1 MTGSDLAL
9 AALAVASALHLGF
22 QLTVTMVVYP
32 ALARVDDAGWSVA
45 HSRHSR
51 AITPLVVLVYG
62 TLVVCG
68 AWAVVVVVLG
78 GNGSAGSAGR
88 TDLWMWVSIV
98 GALLAMLT
106 TAFVEAPLHGR
117 LGRGRDQAL
126 VDRLLR
132 GDRVRTVGAVLSCV
146 AAVLAVV
153 TAAG

>member
-1 MTGSDLAL
+1 MTGSDAAL
-9 AALAVASALHLGF
+9 VALAVASALHLGF

-32 ALARVDDAGWSVA
+32 ALARVDDAGWSAA

-62 TLVVCG
+62 TLVLAG
-68 AWAVVVVVLG
+68 TWAVSALARGDGGAGLG
-78 GNGSAGSAGR
+78 GQTAV
-88 TDLWMWVSIV
+88 WVWLSVV

-146 AAVLAVV
+146 GAVLAVA

>member
-1 MTGSDLAL
+1 MTGSDAAL
-9 AALAVASALHLGF
+9 VALAVASALHLGF

-32 ALARVDDAGWSVA
+32 ALARVDDAGWGVA

-62 TLVVCG
+62 ALVLAG
-68 AWAVVVVVLG
+68 AWLVSALARG
-78 GNGSAGSAGR
+78 GGGAGWDDR
-88 TDLWMWVSIV
+88 TTAWLWLTIV

-132 GDRVRTVGAVLSCV
+132 GDRVRAVGAVLSCV
-146 AAVLAVV
+146 GAVLAVA
-153 TAAG
+153 TAPG

>member
-1 MTGSDLAL
+1 MTGTDLTL
-9 AALAVASALHLGF
+9 VALAVASALHLGF

-45 HSRHSR
+45 HGRHST
-51 AITPLVVLVYG
+51 AITPMVVLVYG
-62 TLVVCG
+62 ALAVCG
-68 AWAVVVVVLG
+68 SWAVVVVLG
-78 GNGSAGSAGR
+78 GTGEEGWGGWTLA
-88 TDLWMWVSIV
+88 WVWVSIA

-117 LGRGRDQAL
+117 LGRGRDQVL
-126 VDRLLR
+126 VERLLR
-132 GDRVRTVGAVLSCV
+132 GDRVRTVGAVVSWV